1 MAAKRERPWLLP
13 LVPLYA
19 AGVAWRSRRIESG
32 VELVQRLRWP
42 VISVGNLS
50 VGGTGKTPFVI
61 ALARLLSATGQHVDV
76 LSRGYGRRGTGA
88 ARVDP
93 AGTAEEFGD
102 EPLLITS
109 KARIPVY
116 VGRRRFDAGVLAEAE
131 AEQNGISAGVHLLDD
146 GFQHRQL
153 YRDIDILLINRED
166 WFDGRLLP
174 AGNLREPLRAA
185 MRATVIAIPE
195 EDTELDA
202 DLRRVIPLDRNSEGP
217 VLQGTIWK
225 FRREMSVPAE
235 LTGADPALAFCGIA
249 RPEQFFAGLEAA
261 GVKLAACHAFRDHHR
276 FTASDI
282 ARLLRMVR
290 SSGARALVTTDKD
303 RVRLGAMAHELEQAA
318 PLHTAGLSIVFQDAA
333 GIPAWLQQQL
343 RP

>member
-32 VELVQRLRWP
+32 REPVQRLRWP

-50 VGGTGKTPFVI
+50 AGGTGKTPFVI
-61 ALARLLSATGQHVDV
+61 ALAKLLSDAGLHVDV
-76 LSRGYGRRGTGA
+76 LSRGYGRRGDDVAQVAPG
-88 ARVDP
+88 
-93 AGTAEEFGD
+93 GIAEEFGD
-102 EPLLITS
+102 EPLLI
-109 KARIPVY
+109 AHEAQIPVY
-116 VGRRRFDAGVLAEAE
+116 VGRRRFAAGVLAEAE
-131 AEQNGISAGVHLLDD
+131 AEQNGTPTGVHLLDD

-153 YRDIDILLINRED
+153 HRDIDILLLNHED

-174 AGNLREPLRAA
+174 AGNLREPRQAA

-195 EDTELDA
+195 EDAELET
-202 DLRRVIPLDRNSEGP
+202 DLRRILSPDRGSKGP
-217 VLQGTIWK
+217 AWPRPIWK
-225 FRREMSVPAE
+225 FRRKMSVPAE
-235 LTGADPALAFCGIA
+235 LAKAGPVLAFCGIA

-261 GVKLAACHAFRDHHR
+261 EVKLAARHAFRDHHR
-276 FTASDI
+276 FAAGDI

-290 SSGARALVTTDKD
+290 DSGARTLVTTDKD
-303 RVRLGAMAHELEQAA
+303 RVRLGAMADELEQAA
-318 PLHTAGLSIVFQDAA
+318 PLYTAGLSITFQDAA
-333 GIPAWLQQQL
+333 DISARLQRQL